1 MPRSVLYN
9 KSLEIAPAAV
19 VLPVPGNEART
30 MKKYNCIVLDSD
42 EDTLRVTGEYIRNT
56 PFFHLTGSYSSVF
69 EAMAGLL
76 NQKVDL
82 MFCETEIPGFSGI
95 EFVSN
100 IVERPKVI
108 FVTGNRKFA
117 LEAFDLNVVDYLI
130 KPVHPERFMSAAQK
144 ALILLNHKEKKDS
157 DSQAADAGYIFVTS
171 NYALMRVNLSQVT
184 HIEGLKDYV
193 KIYTTDQ
200 QSPILTRMTMK
211 SIEEK
216 LPSDTFFRA
225 HKSFIVSISKI
236 DVIRNQRIQ
245 IGNHLIPISDSNYD
259 IFKQRINS

>member
-1 MPRSVLYN
+1 
-9 KSLEIAPAAV
+9 
-19 VLPVPGNEART
+19 
-30 MKKYNCIVLDSD
+30 MKKFNCIVLDSN
-42 EDTLRVTGEYIRNT
+42 EETLRTTGEHIQNT
-56 PFFHLTGSYSSVF
+56 PFFNLTGSYSSVF
-69 EAMAGLL
+69 EAMTGLL

-82 MFCETEIPGFSGI
+82 MFCETEMPGFSGV
-95 EFVSN
+95 EFVAN
-100 IVERPKVI
+100 IVDRPKVI
-108 FVTGNRKFA
+108 FVTNSTKFA

-144 ALILLNHKEKKDS
+144 ALVQLNHREKKEL
-157 DSQAADAGYIFVTS
+157 DAQSPGAEFIFVTS
-171 NYALMRVNLSQVT
+171 NYALIKVNLKQIT

-193 KIYTTDQ
+193 KIYTSDQ

-216 LPSDTFFRA
+216 LPAEAFFRA
-225 HKSFIVSISKI
+225 HKSFIVSIAKI

-259 IFKQRINS
+259 IFKQRINA